1 MSRLSEFLSQF
12 LLEETFSDVDVWN
25 YRTLYYFGIQQYKG
39 TPSFVSL
46 IVDNETDK
54 KYIKINSEAF
64 SDDDNSFLYHEYNLC
79 SMVLHHH
86 LIMGKK
92 LGIFFVFH
100 L

>member
-46 IVDNETDK
+46 IVDNQTDK
-54 KYIKINSEAF
+54 KYIKINSESF
-64 SDDDNSFLYHEYNLC
+64 SDDNNSFLYHELYEITADDYEKIIKYN
-79 SMVLHHH
+79 SKAKH
-86 LIMGKK
+86 K
-92 LGIFFVFH
+92 
-100 L
+100 

>member
-64 SDDDNSFLYHEYNLC
+64 SDDDNSFLYHELYEITADDYEKIIKYN
-79 SMVLHHH
+79 SKAKH
-86 LIMGKK
+86 K
-92 LGIFFVFH
+92 
-100 L
+100 

>member
-54 KYIKINSEAF
+54 KYIKINSESF
-64 SDDDNSFLYHEYNLC
+64 SDDNNSFLYHELYEITADDYEKIIKYN
-79 SMVLHHH
+79 SKAKH
-86 LIMGKK
+86 K
-92 LGIFFVFH
+92 
-100 L
+100 

>member
-39 TPSFVSL
+39 APSFVSL

-64 SDDDNSFLYHEYNLC
+64 SDDDNSFLYHELYELTADDYEKIVKYNTKAK
-79 SMVLHHH
+79 H
-86 LIMGKK
+86 K
-92 LGIFFVFH
+92 
-100 L
+100 